1 MKIKPFALALC
12 CVSAGALL
20 LPDGAPISTV
30 PTSIVPT
37 SIVLVT
43 GEVMSVTEAGAGEL
57 REPRPQR

>member
-30 PTSIVPT
+30 PTSIV
-37 SIVLVT
+37 LVT